1 MFLFCILLLLSLNPW
16 VPFFGIDN
24 YAEFRW
30 MQIGLLLAM
39 CWHWLYRWISPP
51 AASSHNALNTRPD
64 IQPPTAYFQHLYC
77 VSKCS
82 ASLYS
87 ASHGTLAH
95 NAQLLIRSL
104 GIVALGISLTLIAY
118 YLNFSAVVAGHIS
131 APAVFNPMLWALQ
144 WVFLGG
150 LSLYCAR
157 FFAPST
163 LSHAFKPLLLTLLFC
178 TLVLFSY
185 MLVNVAL
192 SIAFAGHIDLFVV
205 LVEFENIRM
214 LNQFQIITLPLLVFG
229 YQWANHRLRRSA
241 TAMDSNSTAHRANTA
256 DHNAMF
262 SALGIFST
270 HGMLSTQGTGI
281 SALPQ
286 QLRQQLQRQ
295 LSALGSHLQP
305 WLKPTVVFCLIASY
319 FFIFLTA
326 GRAAMLALL
335 MFAGLLWHYQRQ
347 AFKPQ
352 FIFALVAFL
361 MYQLITLVLNYEYP
375 LLRTDSSMRLEMWG
389 ELLAHYPWQQLL
401 WGYGGGNYPYLTKLV
416 ANAHPHNWLLQW
428 LTDWGFIALLGFV
441 GFCGVVWRCWLWSYH
456 KEQQAREKCSIH
468 HEVTAPV
475 PDADAIKQMVQTS
488 FDLRSY
494 IAMAWLMLLL
504 YGFFDGVMVMPL
516 PQLFFALYS
525 GILLQPLWQRATEFN
540 TAPCQVAK
548 AVSID
553 GTAQHSLGKHVA
565 GKHVAR
571 KHIAGFRLWLRYLVL
586 LLVVALSLLYLYV
599 AIQSFFT
606 TQALPSPFYGPNF
619 WFIGDPV

>member
-1 MFLFCILLLLSLNPW
+1 M
-16 VPFFGIDN
+16 DN

-30 MQIGLLLAM
+30 MQIGILLAM
-39 CWHWLYRWISPP
+39 CWHWLYSWISPP
-51 AASSHNALNTRPD
+51 AASSHNALNTRPY
-64 IQPPTAYFQHLYC
+64 PLPSTAYFQYLC
-77 VSKCS
+77 RGMPFN
-82 ASLYS
+82 ASNS
-87 ASHGTLAH
+87 TLVH

-104 GIVALGISLTLIAY
+104 GIIALGISLTIIAY
-118 YLNFSAVVAGHIS
+118 YLNFSAVVAAHIS
-131 APAVFNPMLWALQ
+131 AQALFNPMLWALH

-150 LSLYCAR
+150 FCLYSAR

-163 LSHAFKPLLLTLLFC
+163 LSHALKPLLLSLLFC
-178 TLVLFSY
+178 VLVLFSY

-241 TAMDSNSTAHRANTA
+241 TATDSNSTAHRANTA
-256 DHNAMF
+256 EH
-262 SALGIFST
+262 SAIFST
-270 HGMLSTQGTGI
+270 HSMLSTQGTGI

-295 LSALGSHLQP
+295 LSALGSHLLP

-335 MFAGLLWHYQRQ
+335 LFAGLLWHYQRQ

-361 MYQLITLVLNYEYP
+361 MYQLITLMLNYEYP

-389 ELLAHYPWQQLL
+389 ELLAHYPWQHLL

-428 LTDWGFIALLGFV
+428 LTDWGFIALMGFV

-456 KEQQAREKCSIH
+456 KEQQVREKRPIH
-468 HEVTAPV
+468 QENTAPV
-475 PDADAIKQMVQTS
+475 PDADAIKQMAQTS

-525 GILLQPLWQRATEFN
+525 GILLQPLWQGIAEFN
-540 TAPCQVAK
+540 TAPYQVAK
-548 AVSID
+548 VLSID
-553 GTAQHSLGKHVA
+553 GTAQHSLGKHE
-565 GKHVAR
+565 AR

-586 LLVVALSLLYLYV
+586 LLVVALSLLYLYL

-606 TQALPSPFYGPNF
+606 THELPSPFYGPNF

>member
-1 MFLFCILLLLSLNPW
+1 MLVALLSILLLWSLNPW
-16 VPFFGIDN
+16 LPYVGMDN

-30 MQIGLLLAM
+30 MQIGILLAM
-39 CWHWLYRWISPP
+39 SWHWLYRWISPP
-51 AASSHNALNTRPD
+51 TPSIHNGLNTRPHTP
-64 IQPPTAYFQHLYC
+64 PPTANFQQL
-77 VSKCS
+77 CS
-82 ASLYS
+82 ASTNGASLYR
-87 ASHGTLAH
+87 ASYGTMTH
-95 NAQLLIRSL
+95 NAKLLIRSL
-104 GIVALGISLTLIAY
+104 ATIALGISLTLIAY
-118 YLNFSAVVAGHIS
+118 YLNFSAVVAAHIS
-131 APAVFNPMLWALQ
+131 AQALFNPMLWALQ

-185 MLVNVAL
+185 MLVNAAL
-192 SIAFAGHIDLFVV
+192 SIAFADHIDLFVV

-229 YQWANHRLRRSA
+229 YQWANHQLRRSA
-241 TAMDSNSTAHRANTA
+241 TATDSNSTAHRANTA
-256 DHNAMF
+256 EH
-262 SALGIFST
+262 STIFST
-270 HGMLSTQGTGI
+270 HSMLSTQGTGI
-281 SALPQ
+281 IALLQ
-286 QLRQQLQRQ
+286 QLSQQLQRQ
-295 LSALGSHLQP
+295 LSALGNHLQP

-335 MFAGLLWHYQRQ
+335 LFAGLLWHYQRQ

-361 MYQLITLVLNYEYP
+361 MYQLITLMLNYEYP

-456 KEQQAREKCSIH
+456 KEQQDREKHPIH
-468 HEVTAPV
+468 QENNAPV
-475 PDADAIKQMVQTS
+475 LDADAIKQMAQTS

-525 GILLQPLWQRATEFN
+525 GILLQPLWQSATEVN
-540 TAPCQVAK
+540 TTPCQVAK

-553 GTAQHSLGKHVA
+553 GIAHHTLGTRVY
-565 GKHVAR
+565 GKQ
-571 KHIAGFRLWLRYLVL
+571 IPGFRQWWRYLVL

-606 TQALPSPFYGPNF
+606 THALPSPFYGPNF

>member
-1 MFLFCILLLLSLNPW
+1 MLLALLSLLLLWSLNPW
-16 VPFFGIDN
+16 LPYFGMDN

-30 MQIGLLLAM
+30 MQIGILLAM
-39 CWHWLYRWISPP
+39 SWHWLYRWISPP
-51 AASSHNALNTRPD
+51 AASSHNGLNTCSHT
-64 IQPPTAYFQHLYC
+64 QPPTAFFQHLRSASTYNA
-77 VSKCS
+77 SPYS

-87 ASHGTLAH
+87 ASHGTMAH
-95 NAQLLIRSL
+95 NAKLLIRSL
-104 GIVALGISLTLIAY
+104 ATIALGISLTIIAY
-118 YLNFSAVVAGHIS
+118 YLNFSAVVHTHVS
-131 APAVFNPMLWALQ
+131 AQAVFNPMLWALH
-144 WVFLGG
+144 WVFMGG
-150 LSLYCAR
+150 LSLYGAR

-163 LSHAFKPLLLTLLFC
+163 LSHVFKPLLLTLLVC

-192 SIAFAGHIDLFVV
+192 SIALAGHIDLFVV

-229 YQWANHRLRRSA
+229 YQWATHRLAHSA
-241 TAMDSNSTAHRANTA
+241 TATDSNNIAHRANTA
-256 DHNAMF
+256 EHHAIF
-262 SALGIFST
+262 STNGMFST

-286 QLRQQLQRQ
+286 QLPQQLLRQ
-295 LSALGSHLQP
+295 LSALGSHLLP
-305 WLKPTVVFCLIASY
+305 WLKPSVVFCLIASY

-335 MFAGLLWHYQRQ
+335 LFASLLWHYQRQ

-352 FIFALVAFL
+352 FIFALLAFL
-361 MYQLITLVLNYEYP
+361 LYQLISLMLNHDFP

-428 LTDWGFIALLGFV
+428 LTDWGFIALMGFV
-441 GFCGVVWRCWLWSYH
+441 GFCGVVWRCWLWSYRQELRDRD
-456 KEQQAREKCSIH
+456 KRLINNDI
-468 HEVTAPV
+468 TAPV
-475 PDADAIKQMVQTS
+475 LGADGIKLMAKTS

-540 TAPCQVAK
+540 TAPCQAAK
-548 AVSID
+548 SVSID
-553 GTAQHSLGKHVA
+553 GAAKLAS
-565 GKHVAR
+565 R
-571 KHIAGFRLWLRYLVL
+571 KHEAGFRLWLRYLVL
-586 LLVVALSLLYLYV
+586 LLVVALSLLYLYL

-606 TQALPSPFYGPNF
+606 THALPSPFYGPNF